1 MSPAEAMATG
11 SRPSSSGTSMASAYG
26 TRARPEKSPPLGSTY
41 HYFPE
46 GKQQLAA
53 EAVRYAG
60 DTVAR
65 LLRKELDAG
74 PVAGL
79 GAFLALWREIVVKSD
94 FRAGCP
100 VLAVSIEEPPTDEI
114 PPAVAAAAEV
124 FDSWENLLAA
134 HCGSTASRPIR
145 PHSWRHSSSRPS
157 KAPWPCA
164 AQSEAPSPSTAR
176 LSNSRR
182 SSSALSGGSPHTFS
196 SDVEPLSGIRQQP
209 TTDGHHVG
217 LTLDEVHLEPNPRS
231 RHELPHLGHQHRV
244 RQRLRQL
251 PALLQTQPR
260 HRHMGR
266 GGSAPRRRPQH
277 LW

>member
-1 MSPAEAMATG
+1 MTGNSRQSRERIVAGTADLISRRGLNATSIREMAKH
-11 SRPSSSGTSMASAYG
+11 SKA
-26 TRARPEKSPPLGSTY
+26 PLGSTY

-79 GAFLALWREIVVKSD
+79 GAFLALWRKIVVKSD

-134 HCGSTASRPIR
+134 SLREHGVA
-145 PHSWRHSSSRPS
+145 
-157 KAPWPCA
+157 ADQA
-164 AQSEAPSPSTAR
+164 AQLATLVVAAVEGTVAMCRATRST
-176 LSNSRR
+176 
-182 SSSALSGGSPHTFS
+182 
-196 SDVEPLSGIRQQP
+196 EPLDRTAEQLQALI
-209 TTDGHHVG
+209 VG
-217 LTLDEVHLEPNPRS
+217 A
-231 RHELPHLGHQHRV
+231 V
-244 RQRLRQL
+244 RR
-251 PALLQTQPR
+251 
-260 HRHMGR
+260 
-266 GGSAPRRRPQH
+266 
-277 LW
+277 